1 MKTELNRFRT
11 FRLIG
16 MIAALP
22 WWLVATG
29 HTQDSG
35 TGCGAQVMDRGCET
49 AQKSFSDSNQTHV
62 PSTAEQPVVTYRH
75 GKLMVTAG
83 NASLAQVLR
92 AISAQ
97 TGTVIDFPR
106 GSAEDRVVVREGPG
120 TVREVLGNLLN
131 GSGFNYVI
139 VGSLDTPDKLSR
151 VVLAKAGQASNLP
164 LPGGEQKSGEADQA
178 KTVRDPL
185 LWTAPSGSAFW
196 TPPEED
202 PSAEVSHPPLDNL
215 VRPDEPIP
223 PDVLEQMMKDRARQ
237 LREQAQEPQ

>member
-1 MKTELNRFRT
+1 
-11 FRLIG
+11 

-49 AQKSFSDSNQTHV
+49 AQKSFSDSNQTRV

-151 VVLAKAGQASNLP
+151 VVLAKA
-164 LPGGEQKSGEADQA
+164 
-178 KTVRDPL
+178 
-185 LWTAPSGSAFW
+185 
-196 TPPEED
+196 
-202 PSAEVSHPPLDNL
+202 
-215 VRPDEPIP
+215 
-223 PDVLEQMMKDRARQ
+223 
-237 LREQAQEPQ
+237 